1 MLPLHREGCIRILT
15 GSCRM
20 PHEYDLLH
28 RFGPHGIACH
38 LPGTVPILSLID
50 QIETEAATRRAKT
63 GGEPLGV
70 AAILGQHPHHRPR
83 HLKKSPAPLFHAISQ
98 TVRREL
104 YEGYAWFVA
113 AFRQAAEKLKAG
125 DRSAAFPIGSFPPA
139 LPFVGG

>member
-1 MLPLHREGCIRILT
+1 MGRYRLAVAPTLAGPKERVRVQRLVGRDGYYRGGGAPAIESPDTFLEKVRPPYGILW
-15 GSCRM
+15 
-20 PHEYDLLH
+20 HLL
-28 RFGPHGIACH
+28 GA
-38 LPGTVPILSLID
+38 
-50 QIETEAATRRAKT
+50 
-63 GGEPLGV
+63 EPLGV
-70 AAILGQHPHHRPR
+70 AAILGQHPHHRLR

-125 DRSAAFPIGSFPPA
+125 DRSAAFPTGSFPPA